1 MMNQEPTKQI
11 RLNME
16 LFGRRTSFALEA
28 GVWNALTDMC
38 REREQSVDEVCEG
51 VVSNAEPG
59 VSMASAI
66 RMAVLQHFMDR
77 ATAA

>member
-1 MMNQEPTKQI
+1 MINKEPTEQV

-38 REREQSVDEVCEG
+38 REREQSVDEVCEA

-59 VSMASAI
+59 TSMASAI
-66 RMAVLQHFMDR
+66 RIAVLQHFMDR
-77 ATAA
+77 TSAA